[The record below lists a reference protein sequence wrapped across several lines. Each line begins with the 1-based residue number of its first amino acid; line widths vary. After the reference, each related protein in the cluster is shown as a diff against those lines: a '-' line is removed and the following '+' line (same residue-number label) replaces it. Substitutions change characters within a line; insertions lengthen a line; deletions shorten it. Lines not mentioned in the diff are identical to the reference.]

1 MIDGEP
7 VLEDGILV
15 LLSQEINTVQELRK
29 LATIGL
35 RISDPTIAKNLYKQ
49 DDINETAYQVLLEW
63 RKSQDNHKVAY
74 VNLCKAL
81 RHKHVNLS
89 SLIENVLEQFWN
101 DLKATATLDV

>member
-1 MIDGEP
+1 M
-7 VLEDGILV
+7 LL
-15 LLSQEINTVQELRK
+15 LLSQEITTVQELRK

-35 RISDPTIAKNLYKQ
+35 RISDPTIGKNLYKQ

-81 RHKHVNLS
+81 RHKNVKLNSH
-89 SLIENVLEQFWN
+89 IKKVLEPAWN
-101 DLKATATLDV
+101 EFKGNSTP